1 MKLKKLELVSFRN
14 HLKRELR
21 LRELNVIMGEN
32 ARGKT
37 NILEAIYLLATGN
50 SFRAGKIEE
59 MIDWQQDL
67 ARVEGYIED
76 DEGNDVVLGVTLT
89 RGVLMGKRTPKRKYF
104 VDRVARQKRKF
115 VGNLMAVVFR
125 PEDLRLIEGSP
136 GRRRKFLDEVLGMVS
151 WEYAR
156 ALTLYEGALRRRN
169 KILDLIRDGRARR
182 EELMFWDMT
191 LIKNGNI
198 LTEMRREFLEF
209 LSGLEVSFGKYEV
222 EYDFSAISDS
232 RLKQYEREEVLAGY
246 TLVGPHKDDF
256 MIRSPFTVHRL
267 PAQAGSRWKD
277 LHVYGSRG
285 EQRLA
290 VLFLKYGS
298 LKYVEHKLGKVPMFL
313 LDDIFSELDEKHR
326 LMVLEMME
334 GRQTIITSA
343 DRYILDDLRGREV
356 EVVSL

>member
-59 MIDWQQDL
+59 MINWQQDL

-256 MIRSPFTVHRL
+256 VVRFQVSGFRF
-267 PAQAGSRWKD
+267 QSKD

-334 GRQTIITSA
+334 GRQTVITSA
-343 DRYILDDLRGREV
+343 DRYILDDLREREV
-356 EVVSL
+356 EVVGL

>member
-59 MIDWQQDL
+59 MINWQQDL

-256 MIRSPFTVHRL
+256 VVRFQVSGFRF
-267 PAQAGSRWKD
+267 QSKD

-334 GRQTIITSA
+334 GRQTVITSA
-343 DRYILDDLRGREV
+343 DRYILDDLREREV

>member
-59 MIDWQQDL
+59 MINWQQDL

-104 VDRVARQKRKF
+104 VDRVSRQKRKF

-256 MIRSPFTVHRL
+256 VVRFQVSGFRF
-267 PAQAGSRWKD
+267 QSKD

-334 GRQTIITSA
+334 GRQTVITSA
-343 DRYILDDLRGREV
+343 DRYILDDLREREV
-356 EVVSL
+356 EVISL